1 MSYGALVAPPAVC
14 GMPSVA
20 MTLPSAA
27 MAACSHSMAASPA
40 SVSFF
45 SISLTGGAEKP
56 AKNGAVNGI
65 STRSV
70 HGASIENG
78 SMAPNTRGR

>member
-1 MSYGALVAPPAVC
+1 
-14 GMPSVA
+14 

-27 MAACSHSMAASPA
+27 IAACSHSMAASPA
-40 SVSFF
+40 SASFL

-56 AKNGAVNGI
+56 AKNGAVKGI

-70 HGASIENG
+70 HGG
-78 SMAPNTRGR
+78 SMEKGSIAPNTRGR

>member
-1 MSYGALVAPPAVC
+1 MQR
-14 GMPSVA
+14 
-20 MTLPSAA
+20 PSAA

-40 SVSFF
+40 SASFL

-56 AKNGAVNGI
+56 AKNGAVKGI

-70 HGASIENG
+70 HGASMENG
-78 SMAPNTRGR
+78 SMAPNTRGRYVRCQ